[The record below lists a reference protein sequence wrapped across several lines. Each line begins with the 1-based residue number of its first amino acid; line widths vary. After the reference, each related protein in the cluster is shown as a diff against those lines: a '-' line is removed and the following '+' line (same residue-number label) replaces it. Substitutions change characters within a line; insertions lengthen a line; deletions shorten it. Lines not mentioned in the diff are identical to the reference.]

1 MSKDDNYTAILLE
14 DMNDKFD
21 LIMEAIRPLQT
32 LPAQVARLGEDVAE
46 LKSDMKVV
54 KAAIT
59 DLTPQVNDIDV
70 RVQRL
75 ESKI

>member
-1 MSKDDNYTAILLE
+1 MSKDDDYTAILLE